1 MILLGDKNLSE
12 ILLGTDHD
20 TIEYPKFHLKD
31 RAINLEKYYFL
42 VFYLSI
48 NFNCLSSPVEV

>member
-20 TIEYPKFHLKD
+20 TIEYAKFHMKD
-31 RAINLEKYYFL
+31 RAVNLEKYCF
-42 VFYLSI
+42 
-48 NFNCLSSPVEV
+48 LSSSHQL